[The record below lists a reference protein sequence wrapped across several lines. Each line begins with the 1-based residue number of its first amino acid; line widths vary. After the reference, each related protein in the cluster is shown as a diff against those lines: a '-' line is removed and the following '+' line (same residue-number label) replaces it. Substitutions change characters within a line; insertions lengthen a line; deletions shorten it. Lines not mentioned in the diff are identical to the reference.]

1 MEKLLQPERFNVDSN
16 APNSAKAWTHWY
28 KTFDNFMESLTD
40 PNKLKLLTNF
50 ISPDIYAYIMDC
62 TTFEQAINILKNI
75 YVKPKNE
82 IFARHVLAIR
92 YQQQGESMDSYF
104 QELRSLAKDCNFV
117 AVNAATYADE
127 SIRDS
132 FISGIQSPLIRQRLL
147 ENSTLTLTQAFDQAR
162 ALDLAQQNSERYVQT
177 QAIQNPQT
185 AYVKP
190 VHSEST
196 LETNDPTMAAVKSS
210 VKS

>member
-50 ISPDIYAYIMDC
+50 ISPDIYAYIMGC

-92 YQQQGESMDSYF
+92 YQQHGESMDSYF
-104 QELRSLAKDCNFV
+104 QELLSLAKDCNFV

-127 SIRDS
+127 SICDS

-147 ENSTLTLTQAFDQAR
+147 EQYIN
-162 ALDLAQQNSERYVQT
+162 
-177 QAIQNPQT
+177 INP
-185 AYVKP
+185 
-190 VHSEST
+190 SF
-196 LETNDPTMAAVKSS
+196 
-210 VKS
+210 